1 MAGNIRSP
9 CRVFR
14 CAMTTL
20 PPIAPA
26 PFDRRTLRVV
36 TWIAQAL
43 VALALAF
50 GAALVATRIAQVLLI
65 GAAAGVLAASA
76 VGLVVWAEDRAAE
89 GGRGR

>member
-1 MAGNIRSP
+1 
-9 CRVFR
+9 
-14 CAMTTL
+14 MTTL

-26 PFDRRTLRVV
+26 PFDRRTLRVT

-89 GGRGR
+89 GVRGR